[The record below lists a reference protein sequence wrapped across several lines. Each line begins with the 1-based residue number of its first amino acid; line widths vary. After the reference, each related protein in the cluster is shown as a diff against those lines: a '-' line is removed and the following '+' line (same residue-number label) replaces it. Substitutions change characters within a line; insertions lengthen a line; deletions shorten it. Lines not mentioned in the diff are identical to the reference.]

1 MYISDPK
8 AESNGSTKRA
18 NPYAQKPS
26 NGQEGSRPSK
36 VARTE
41 IASTVRTPQVIQTV
55 QTPQGIQTVQAP
67 QGIHAVPT
75 PQGVPTVPTPQVVQ
89 LAARAVPFP
98 FKKGD
103 LTNEPQGRAQLATNV
118 S

>member
-18 NPYAQKPS
+18 NPYAHKPS
-26 NGQEGSRPSK
+26 NRQEGSRPSK

-41 IASTVRTPQVIQTV
+41 IAQPPPTVR
-55 QTPQGIQTVQAP
+55 TPQGIQTVQTL
-67 QGIHAVPT
+67 QGI
-75 PQGVPTVPTPQVVQ
+75 QTVQTPQVIR
-89 LAARAVPFP
+89 LAARAVPFS